1 MAGGPI
7 RRLFLGGRMDNK
19 NVNQNRDFSQKQE
32 PKKGFGQKIG
42 DKMERLG
49 DKFSRKG
56 ERSENSRDSQR

>member
-1 MAGGPI
+1 
-7 RRLFLGGRMDNK
+7 MDNK

-42 DKMERLG
+42 DKMQRLG
-49 DKFSRKG
+49 DKFSRKD